1 MLATVLFGQLPG
13 DGRWVSDVSN
23 AAHGPAFAVVTLVI
37 FVLLRHWPARRMS
50 LVGEYSAAIL
60 VSVLLGA
67 LVEVLQH
74 FTGRDASL
82 ADLGTDFLGTVAA
95 AGGLLAFDQPARRT
109 PRLIAIFLTLAAC
122 ALMIAPLAVTA
133 TTYLHRDRSFPT
145 LLDLKS
151 PIADTFLRF
160 GESATAERVELP
172 REFQSAAR
180 NDIGV
185 RVQLSEKSGWVA
197 VLSEPVPDWRG
208 YTRLNVDVANPTDE
222 RLALRLR
229 VFDRRNDRACA
240 SFTRCPVI
248 CSGYDELGRDRDSD
262 RHVAYSLGRD
272 CQGGLESRARVLP
285 GQDLARLTAP
295 GYAAMDG
302 RTPATLRSIRTA

>member
-229 VFDRRNDRACA
+229 VFDRRNDRNRHTGLRG
-240 SFTRCPVI
+240 SI
-248 CSGYDELGRDRDSD
+248 ELAPR
-262 RHVAYSLGRD
+262 
-272 CQGGLESRARVLP
+272 SRAVRSYALDTMNSGETETPTDMSRIHSVVIAKA
-285 GQDLARLTAP
+285 GSNRAREFYLVRIWL
-295 GYAAMDG
+295 D
-302 RTPATLRSIRTA
+302 